1 LSKCIIE
8 KIIKSDRNRVF
19 EIVTN
24 YKNFQKILPQ
34 YFPSIRVISVRGNT
48 SVVEEHMR
56 ITGRE
61 FVMMVKHVIDEPTL
75 HEIFVIGGDAKGT
88 HIINRFESIPQGT
101 KMTIEFDWKL
111 KGMIKLIYFFNKT
124 NLLREYSKILDE
136 FALIAEN

>member
-1 LSKCIIE
+1 
-8 KIIKSDRNRVF
+8 
-19 EIVTN
+19 
-24 YKNFQKILPQ
+24 
-34 YFPSIRVISVRGNT
+34 
-48 SVVEEHMR
+48 MR